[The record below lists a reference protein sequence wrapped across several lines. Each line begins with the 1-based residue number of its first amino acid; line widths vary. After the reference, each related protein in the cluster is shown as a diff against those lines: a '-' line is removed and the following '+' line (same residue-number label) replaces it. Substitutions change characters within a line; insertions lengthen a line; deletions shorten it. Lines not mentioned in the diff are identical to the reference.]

1 MARFSERIGKVSPRS
16 AIQIEAMDVP
26 LRNAIWNAV
35 DVLVFGGL
43 SGWINDEWQWR
54 LCQAIWI
61 EFFRLPVDEID
72 AYWSRTK
79 QKIRVWFFSAQWYEV
94 YDFVEFLGEFYTA
107 QLPDPWVDRFMFAI
121 TAALEREMS
130 GYRFVAGELAPMTN
144 EQEIAAIESALAN
157 TSQLAAVES
166 HLQSALSKLSHRT
179 NPDFRNSIKESISA
193 VEALCRVITGDDRA
207 TLGQALKRLTDR
219 GLKFHPALEKAW
231 GSLYGYT
238 NDEDGIRHAMLD
250 ESTLTLADAK
260 YFLVSCS
267 AFITYLIE
275 LARNAGLPLK

>member
-1 MARFSERIGKVSPRS
+1 
-16 AIQIEAMDVP
+16 MDVA
-26 LRNAIWNAV
+26 LRNALWNAV
-35 DVLVFGGL
+35 DLWAFRGL
-43 SGWINDEWQWR
+43 SGWIHGHWQWE
-54 LCQAIWI
+54 LCQAIWVY
-61 EFFRLPVDEID
+61 FFRLPADEID
-72 AYWSRTK
+72 AYWPRIK
-79 QKIRVWFFSAQWYEV
+79 EKLRAWFFSAHWYEV
-94 YDFVEFLGEFYTA
+94 YDFVEFLSGQLGEPEA
-107 QLPDPWVDRFMFAI
+107 SRFIAAA

-130 GYRFVAGELAPMTN
+130 GYRFVAGQLAPITN
-144 EQEIAAIESALAN
+144 EEEIAAFESALAD
-157 TSQLAAVES
+157 TSQLTAIQS
-166 HLQSALSKLSHRT
+166 HLESALSKLSHRT

-231 GSLYGYT
+231 GNLYGYT
-238 NDEDGIRHAMLD
+238 SDEDGIRHAMLE

-275 LARNAGLPLK
+275 LARNAGVPLK

>member
-16 AIQIEAMDVP
+16 AIQIGAMDVP
-26 LRNAIWNAV
+26 LRNVLWNAV
-35 DVLVFGGL
+35 DVWVFGGL
-43 SGWINDEWQWR
+43 SGWIHNTWQWVV
-54 LCQAIWI
+54 CQNIWI
-61 EFFRLPVDEID
+61 YFFRLPVDEID
-72 AYWSRTK
+72 AYWP
-79 QKIRVWFFSAQWYEV
+79 KIKEELRGWFFNAEWYEV
-94 YDFVEFLGEFYTA
+94 YDFVEFLAA
-107 QLPDPWVDRFMFAI
+107 QLPGHVASQFIVAT
-121 TAALEREMS
+121 TAALEREMA

-144 EQEIAAIESALAN
+144 EQEIAAIESALAD
-157 TSQLAAVES
+157 TSQLTVVQS

-193 VEALCRVITGDDRA
+193 GEALCRVITGDDRA

-238 NDEDGIRHAMLD
+238 SDEDGIRHAMLE

>member
-1 MARFSERIGKVSPRS
+1 
-16 AIQIEAMDVP
+16 MDVP
-26 LRNAIWNAV
+26 LRNALWNAI
-35 DVLVFGGL
+35 DVVLFVGL
-43 SGWINDEWQWR
+43 SGWITDRWQWQ
-54 LCQAIWI
+54 LCQTIWI
-61 EFFRLPVDEID
+61 HFFRLPVDEI
-72 AYWSRTK
+72 AGYWPQIK
-79 QKIRVWFFSAQWYEV
+79 PKIRAWFFSAQWYEV
-94 YDFVEFLGEFYTA
+94 YDFIEFLVA
-107 QLPDPWVDRFMFAI
+107 RLPDPLADRFIAAT

-130 GYRFVAGELAPMTN
+130 GYRLVAGELAPITN
-144 EQEIAAIESALAN
+144 EQEIAAIESALAD
-157 TSQLAAVES
+157 TSQLAVVQS

-238 NDEDGIRHAMLD
+238 SDEDGIRHAMLE

-275 LARNAGLPLK
+275 LARDAGLPLK

>member
-16 AIQIEAMDVP
+16 AIQIGAMDVP
-26 LRNAIWNAV
+26 LRNVLWNAV
-35 DVLVFGGL
+35 DVWVFGGL
-43 SGWINDEWQWR
+43 SGWIHNTWQWVV
-54 LCQAIWI
+54 CQNIWI
-61 EFFRLPVDEID
+61 YFFRLPVDEID
-72 AYWSRTK
+72 AYWP
-79 QKIRVWFFSAQWYEV
+79 KIKEELRGWFFNAEWYEV
-94 YDFVEFLGEFYTA
+94 YDFVEFLAA
-107 QLPDPWVDRFMFAI
+107 QLPGHVASQFIVAT
-121 TAALEREMS
+121 TAALEREMA

-144 EQEIAAIESALAN
+144 EQEIAAIESALAD
-157 TSQLAAVES
+157 TSQLTVVQS

-238 NDEDGIRHAMLD
+238 SDEDGIRHAMLE

>member
-26 LRNAIWNAV
+26 LRNALWNAV
-35 DVLVFGGL
+35 DVVLFDGL
-43 SGWINDEWQWR
+43 SGWINAHWQWH
-54 LCQAIWI
+54 LCQTIWI

-72 AYWSRTK
+72 GWWP
-79 QKIRVWFFSAQWYEV
+79 KIKERIRHWFFTAQWYEV
-94 YDFVEFLGEFYTA
+94 YDFVEFLAA
-107 QLPDPWVDRFMFAI
+107 QTPTSWADRFMFAT

-144 EQEIAAIESALAN
+144 EQEIVAIESALAN
-157 TSQLAAVES
+157 TSQLAAVQS

-193 VEALCRVITGDDRA
+193 VEALCRVIAGDDRA

-238 NDEDGIRHAMLD
+238 NDEDGIRHAMLE
-250 ESTLTLADAK
+250 ESSLTLADAK

-275 LARNAGLPLK
+275 LARDAGLPLK

>member
-16 AIQIEAMDVP
+16 AIQIGAMDVP
-26 LRNAIWNAV
+26 LRNALWNAV
-35 DVLVFGGL
+35 DVWVFGGL
-43 SGWINDEWQWR
+43 SGWIHNTWQWVV
-54 LCQAIWI
+54 CQNIWI
-61 EFFRLPVDEID
+61 YFFRLPVDEID
-72 AYWSRTK
+72 AYWP
-79 QKIRVWFFSAQWYEV
+79 KIKEELRGWFFNAEWYEV
-94 YDFVEFLGEFYTA
+94 YDFVEFLAA
-107 QLPDPWVDRFMFAI
+107 QLPGHVASQFIVAT
-121 TAALEREMS
+121 TAALEREMA

-144 EQEIAAIESALAN
+144 EQEIAAIESALAD
-157 TSQLAAVES
+157 TSQLTVVQS

-238 NDEDGIRHAMLD
+238 SDEDGIRHAMLE